1 MSMGDILVVGDG
13 GGRGNIPM
21 SEGYLN
27 IPTLTLT
34 KDYVVS

>member
-1 MSMGDILVVGDG
+1 MLIGEIFTTRGG

-27 IPTLTLT
+27 ISTPT
-34 KDYVVS
+34 